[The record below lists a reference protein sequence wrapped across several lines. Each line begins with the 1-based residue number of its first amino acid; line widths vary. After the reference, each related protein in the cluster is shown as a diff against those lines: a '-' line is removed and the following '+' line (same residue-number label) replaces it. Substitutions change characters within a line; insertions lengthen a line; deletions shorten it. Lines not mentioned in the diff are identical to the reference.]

1 MVPGEALIEEL
12 EILQELGLSPLEAL
26 RSATTR
32 AAGAMNLSDR
42 IGRIAPGFQ
51 ADLLLLE
58 RNPLESVANLRSLRA
73 TIIRGRLIDNPKS
86 IIENGSALDLSATH
100 IDPEEL
106 ESAVSAAEQHAA
118 VGYAQSSISLAVW
131 IELAETLSRP
141 DLAERLRALIM

>member
-12 EILQELGLSPLEAL
+12 EIFQDLGLSPLEAL
-26 RSATTR
+26 RSGTTR
-32 AAGAMNLSDR
+32 ASDAMNWSDR
-42 IGRIAPGFQ
+42 IGQISPGFQ

-73 TIIRGRLIDNPKS
+73 TVIRGRLIEDPKS
-86 IIENGSALDLSATH
+86 IVENGSALDLSATH
-100 IDPEEL
+100 IDLRDL
-106 ESAVSAAEQHAA
+106 ESAVATAEQHAA
-118 VGYAQSSISLAVW
+118 AGYAQSSMSLALW

>member
-12 EILQELGLSPLEAL
+12 EILEDLGLSSLEAL
-26 RSATTR
+26 RSGTTR
-32 AAGAMNLSDR
+32 AADAMNWSDR
-42 IGRIAPGFQ
+42 IGQISPGFQ

-73 TIIRGRLIDNPKS
+73 TIIRGRLIDNPQS

-100 IDPEEL
+100 IDLEDL
-106 ESAVSAAEQHAA
+106 ESAVSTAEQHAA
-118 VGYAQSSISLAVW
+118 AGYAQSSMSLALW
-131 IELAETLSRP
+131 IDLAETLSRP